1 MEVRILP
8 CAPFLWV
15 KLVQEEHRAWN
26 AEASGRSTLPRPIPL
41 SFNGRTPRSERGNG
55 GSIPSRGANAGRWR
69 SVNAA
74 VCKTAMS
81 VVDTR
86 PILQS
91 RPHSSTGKNPVF

>member
-41 SFNGRTPRSERGNG
+41 SFNGRTPPLNAETVVRFHHGVPMRVG
-55 GSIPSRGANAGRWR
+55 GEA
-69 SVNAA
+69 
-74 VCKTAMS
+74 
-81 VVDTR
+81 
-86 PILQS
+86 
-91 RPHSSTGKNPVF
+91 